1 MSVLAVGTVAFDDI
15 ETPFGQEKGVLGGSA
30 MYICMAARF
39 LTPNARLVAVVGN
52 DFPKAYV
59 DVMEDAGVD
68 LRGLD
73 MDPDGK
79 TFTWGGRY
87 HYDLNDRDTLYT
99 ELNVLSGFDPELPE
113 AYLDSRVVCLGN
125 LDPSIQHRVLDQTPD
140 AAFTVLDT
148 MNYWIE
154 RTPESLR
161 TVLSRVDCLV
171 VNDAEA
177 RELADHPNLIRA
189 ARLIR
194 DLGPEI
200 LVIKKGEH
208 GALLFIDDTVFSVP
222 AYPLENIQ
230 DPTGAGDA
238 FMGGFAGY
246 LSSQPEVT
254 LDALKQ
260 ALVFGSAI
268 GSFCVEEF
276 GPARLVDLTVP
287 DLERRMDA
295 FRDLTTIPERS
306 AVSASTG

>member
-15 ETPFGQEKGVLGGSA
+15 ETPFGEQNGVLGGSA

-39 LTPNARLVAVVGN
+39 LTDDVRLVAVVGN
-52 DFPKAYV
+52 DFPEKYV
-59 DVMEDAGVD
+59 DVMSDAGVD

-99 ELNVLSGFDPELPE
+99 ELNVLSDFDPELPE
-113 AYLDSRVVCLGN
+113 AYLDSRIVCLGN
-125 LDPSIQHRVLDQTPD
+125 LDPAIQHRVLDQAPSD
-140 AAFTVLDT
+140 AFTICDT

-154 RTPESLR
+154 RTPDSLR

-189 ARLIR
+189 AGLIR
-194 DLGPEI
+194 EMGPDI

-208 GALLFIDDTVFSVP
+208 GALLFIDDTIFSVP
-222 AYPLENIQ
+222 AYPLEDIQ

-246 LSSQPEVT
+246 LSSQPEIT
-254 LDALKQ
+254 LDTMKQ

-268 GSFCVEEF
+268 GSFCVERF
-276 GPARLVDLTVP
+276 GPERLIDLTRP
-287 DLERRMDA
+287 ELERRIDA
-295 FRDLTTIPERS
+295 FRDLTTIPERDIVT
-306 AVSASTG
+306 AKR

>member
-1 MSVLAVGTVAFDDI
+1 M
-15 ETPFGQEKGVLGGSA
+15 K
-30 MYICMAARF
+30 
-39 LTPNARLVAVVGN
+39 
-52 DFPKAYV
+52 
-59 DVMEDAGVD
+59 DAGVD

-79 TFTWGGRY
+79 TFAWGGRY

-99 ELNVLSGFDPELPE
+99 ELNVLTDFNPQLPE
-113 AYLDSRVVCLGN
+113 AYLDSRIVCLGN
-125 LDPSIQHRVLDQTPD
+125 LDPATQHGILDQTPD
-140 AAFTVLDT
+140 SAFTLCDT

-154 RTPESLR
+154 RTPDSLR

-189 ARLIR
+189 AGLIHEM
-194 DLGPEI
+194 GPEV

-208 GALLFIDDTVFSVP
+208 GALLFIDDTIFSVP
-222 AYPLENIQ
+222 AYPLEDIQ

-246 LSSQPEVT
+246 LASQSEIT
-254 LDALKQ
+254 LDVLKQ

-268 GSFCVEEF
+268 GSFCVERF
-276 GPARLVDLTVP
+276 GPGRLIDLTPVE
-287 DLERRMDA
+287 LERRITA
-295 FRDLTTIPERS
+295 FRDLTTIPERDVVRER
-306 AVSASTG
+306 A